1 MDEVDTSDLQQFVN
15 IYLEEVKLAE
25 TNYQALLKIA
35 INDLNAI
42 RNQVLSKL
50 TNELRINALRAGRQ
64 TTDLSNALLNRQS
77 S

>member
-25 TNYQALLKIA
+25 TNYQTLLKIA
-35 INDLNAI
+35 VNDLNTI
-42 RNQVLSKL
+42 RRQVLSKL
-50 TNELRINALRAGRQ
+50 TNELRINTVRAGHQ
-64 TTDLSNALLNRQS
+64 TTNLSTALLNRQS